1 MFDHS
6 NDNQNKYPIAPATQH
21 FPNFFWNEYAKEVSW
36 NSASTKIF
44 SEESLNPRNQV
55 HTVTM
60 QFDVKKITKAG
71 VINMLDAL
79 YTNGNPLINSVSYL
93 GPNQINFWI
102 FENRI
107 KSNFQSE
114 KITEY
119 FGSLQSSKTPF
130 EFYRTYKCF
139 NNFLE
144 CFSVTFNIPVS
155 KIDDT
160 ELLNQERFLKVI
172 QSEKLG
178 DPDVKYLSKLV
189 NLYHPGLD
197 IVFFKKRRNTPH
209 NWDLE
214 HPLIELHLG
223 NFKGLKKASLQF
235 RKRAFY
241 QFLTWLCDTYT
252 AFNSFNLNDV
262 PLWLVTHDHLT
273 DFRLHLVRKI
283 EDAEMEPSYT
293 SSILNYVKSLFQSL
307 FQLGRLLTDITDDI
321 PSISYERYHY
331 REIPSDE
338 QIEHLFKVIQIYS
351 PDPDK
356 YTLAFEMMLY
366 LGLRKTEV
374 SQIRWE
380 NINLHTNI
388 ITITGKG
395 DRTHSL
401 PIPTKILQSLNKLSA
416 LPSGYIF
423 SPMPDK
429 IAQSLYQYVKMF
441 SLIAGWNIQTGL
453 HLLRHT
459 MLTKLSYRPDCPP
472 QVLRVLGR
480 QKNAATSALYV
491 HRSQEELRK
500 SANKINIL
508 F

>member
-6 NDNQNKYPIAPATQH
+6 NNNQNRYPIAPATQH

-36 NSASTKIF
+36 KSASTKIY
-44 SEESLNPRNQV
+44 SEEGLKPRNPV
-55 HTVTM
+55 HTVTIHS
-60 QFDVKKITKAG
+60 DVKKITKAD

-79 YTNGNPLINSVSYL
+79 YTNEHSQTNSVPNLGPSQINSWIFA
-93 GPNQINFWI
+93 NCIKINF
-102 FENRI
+102 
-107 KSNFQSE
+107 QTE
-114 KITEY
+114 KIIE
-119 FGSLQSSKTPF
+119 FFDPLQSSITPF
-130 EFYRTYKCF
+130 GFYRTYKCF

-144 CFSVTFNIPVS
+144 CYSVTFNIPVT

-160 ELLNQERFLKVI
+160 ELLKQDRFLKVI

-178 DPDVKYLSKLV
+178 DPDVKYLLKLV
-189 NLYHPGLD
+189 NLYHPWLE
-197 IVFFKKRRNTPH
+197 IAFFKKRRNAPH
-209 NWDLE
+209 DWDFE
-214 HPLIELHLG
+214 HPLIELHLS
-223 NFKGLKKASLQF
+223 NFKGCKKTTIRF

-241 QFLTWLCDTYT
+241 WFLTWLCETYT
-252 AFNSFNLNDV
+252 AFNTFNLNDV
-262 PLWLVTHDHLT
+262 PLWLVTPDHLT
-273 DFRLHLVRKI
+273 EFQLHLKRKI
-283 EDAEMEPSYT
+283 EDGEMEPSYT
-293 SSILNYVKSLFQSL
+293 SSILNYVRSLFQSL
-307 FQLGRLLTDITDDI
+307 FQQGRLLTDITEDI
-321 PSISYERYHY
+321 PAISYERYHY
-331 REIPSDE
+331 RDIPSDE
-338 QIEHLFKVIQIYS
+338 QVKHLFKVIQTYS

-366 LGLRKTEV
+366 LGLRRTEV
-374 SQIRWE
+374 AQIRWE

-423 SPMPDK
+423 SLMPDK
-429 IAQSLYQYVKMF
+429 FAQGLYEYVKMF
-441 SLIAGWNIQTGL
+441 SLIAGWNIHSGL

-480 QKNAATSALYV
+480 QKNAATSGLYV
-491 HRSQEELRK
+491 HRSQDELRK

>member
-1 MFDHS
+1 M
-6 NDNQNKYPIAPATQH
+6 
-21 FPNFFWNEYAKEVSW
+21 
-36 NSASTKIF
+36 
-44 SEESLNPRNQV
+44 
-55 HTVTM
+55 
-60 QFDVKKITKAG
+60 
-71 VINMLDAL
+71 INMLDAL
-79 YTNGNPLINSVSYL
+79 YSNEQYHINSVPHL
-93 GPNQINFWI
+93 GPDQINFWI
-102 FENRI
+102 FENQI
-107 KSNFQSE
+107 KLNFQAE

-139 NNFLE
+139 NKFLE
-144 CFSVTFNIPVS
+144 SFSVTFNIPIP

-160 ELLNQERFLKVI
+160 ELLKQDRFLKVI

-178 DPDVKYLSKLV
+178 DPDVKYLSKIV

-197 IVFFKKRRNTPH
+197 IVFFKKRRNAPH
-209 NWDLE
+209 DWELE
-214 HPLIELHLG
+214 HPLIELHLS

-241 QFLTWLCDTYT
+241 WFLTWLCDTYT

-273 DFRLHLVRKI
+273 EFQLHLRRKI
-283 EDAEMEPSYT
+283 EDGDMETSYAST
-293 SSILNYVKSLFQSL
+293 ILIYVKSLFQSL

-321 PSISYERYHY
+321 SGISYERYHY

-351 PDPDK
+351 PDPCK
-356 YTLAFEMMLY
+356 YALAFEMMLY
-366 LGLRKTEV
+366 LGLRRTEV

-395 DRTHSL
+395 DKTHSL
-401 PIPTKILQSLNKLSA
+401 PIPTKIVQRLSQISA

-423 SPMPDK
+423 SPVPEK
-429 IAQSLYQYVKMF
+429 FAQSLYEYVKMF
-441 SLIAGWNIQTGL
+441 SLIAGWSIHSGL

-472 QVLRVLGR
+472 QILRVLGR

-491 HRSQEELRK
+491 HRSQEELRN
-500 SANKINIL
+500 ATNKINII